1 VASPKEVET
10 TEAVGSPGAGL
21 VRGGVDKPIAL
32 VLRADG
38 PRTPEEIAPD
48 ATVDEL
54 MGDFHARCR
63 VEDTDRLPP
72 EPPSY
77 PLV

>member
-1 VASPKEVET
+1 MASSKEVET

-21 VRGGVDKPIAL
+21 VRGGVDKLMAL
-32 VLRADG
+32 VFRADG

-48 ATVDEL
+48 ATVDGL

-63 VEDTDRLPP
+63 VEDADRLPP

-77 PLV
+77 SLV

>member
-1 VASPKEVET
+1 VASSKEVET

-21 VRGGVDKPIAL
+21 VRGGVDKLMAL
-32 VLRADG
+32 VFRADG

-63 VEDTDRLPP
+63 VEDTDWLPP